1 VVKKNR
7 KLVLERKMR
16 NALFALMAVCA
27 IAGTSSGPADAT
39 EFPYCLQGRGVGIP
53 GDCQF
58 RSYRE
63 CMVTASGRNLYCNI
77 NPRYA
82 YGRQQRQHRY
92 DYR

>member
-1 VVKKNR
+1 
-7 KLVLERKMR
+7 MR
-16 NALFALMAVCA
+16 NALFALMAVCTV
-27 IAGTSSGPADAT
+27 AGTSSGPADAT

-53 GDCQF
+53 GNCQY

-63 CMVTASGRNLYCNI
+63 CMVTGSGRNLYCNI